1 MQRGDAECRW
11 CQAAPQGADPAF
23 VVPVLSGGW
32 SIVVR
37 RHAPDWWALTA
48 AERQAVMDL
57 LDQLRDEHEGPL
69 RVQFASGSEHAHL
82 EVALTTDRLHDGPAR
97 PLLPALA
104 DLIDTGAIEA
114 ADLVVAFVMVSGLR
128 LLQPQLDAVLD
139 RGGRVRLL
147 TTDYLGVTEKAAL
160 EILLARVREYGER
173 FEVRVHRS
181 GALSFH
187 PKAYLLAGTWAEG
200 AAFVGSANA
209 SASGLRDGFEWTL
222 ETRDL
227 AALSQMR
234 EAFEG
239 LWIAPQAQVL
249 TQALIDDYEQAERT
263 PGADVVAVAPPVDG
277 PTPTTVQAEALA
289 ALAESRAEG
298 FAGGL
303 VVMATGLGKTWLAAF
318 DATRPQFRRV
328 LFVAHREEILLQT
341 REVFR
346 QVRPDAS
353 VGLVMGEQHDAGADV
368 VLATVQSLSRR
379 LDQIPA
385 DRFDYVVVDEFHHA
399 AAPTYRRVVDH
410 LQPAFLLGLT
420 ATPDRADKADLL
432 SLCEDNLAFECG
444 LAEGI
449 DRRLLSPFRYYGVP
463 DPVDFVPLPWRNSRF
478 DPDALE
484 TAVITEERAQAA
496 LREWQRLAGVRTLAF
511 CVSVRHADFMAQVFR
526 EAGVEAV
533 AVHSGTT
540 SAPRHEA
547 LFDLARGAVRVV
559 FSVDMFNEGV
569 DVPEIDTVLLLRPT
583 QSPIVFLQQIGRG
596 LRLSTG
602 KDHLQVIDFV
612 GNHRSFLLV
621 ARVLAGLRE
630 GSLASDAR
638 LREVLD
644 SGEFALPE
652 RCSVDYAVEVREGL
666 LSMLPATRGRSLVG
680 FVEAWRAEHGY
691 RPTAAQTFQAGYNPA
706 SAPGRWFA
714 FLLERGYLEPE
725 EEDVASRHADLLA
738 AVAATSMSKS
748 YKMVA
753 LRAFAQPQALVAGMS
768 VEELTVRSRRLVV
781 RDPRLLGDVRT
792 KDLADPERASLDAW
806 VRWWRRW
813 PLEHLGGSGFRIVD
827 DRFALHAPVSP
838 DHAVVLSDLLNELI
852 DWRLA
857 RYLQTKGLS
866 RGEAALVK
874 VIRNASG
881 NPILMLGRDRNP
893 DLPEGRGVP
902 VLVDSRWVT
911 LDFMKVAVNI
921 ARRSVDGPND
931 LGEILRG
938 WFGPTA
944 GASGTEHL
952 VRLWRGSDGW
962 HAEPVAGEGEVAAD
976 A

>member
-1 MQRGDAECRW
+1 VQREETECHW
-11 CQAAPQGADPAF
+11 CSEARAVSELAF
-23 VVPVLSGGW
+23 VVPVLGQGW

-48 AERQAVMDL
+48 DERQAV
-57 LDQLRDEHEGPL
+57 LDVLDRLRAEHVGPL
-69 RVQFASGSEHAHL
+69 QVQFGSGDGHAHVD
-82 EVALTTDRLHDGPAR
+82 VALSTDRLHNGPAR

-104 DLIDTGAIEA
+104 DLIDSGEIQA

-160 EILLARVREYGER
+160 EILLARMREYGQR
-173 FEVRVHRS
+173 FEARVYRA
-181 GALSFH
+181 GAVSFH
-187 PKAYLLAGTWAEG
+187 PKAYLLAGEAAG

-209 SASGLRDGFEWTL
+209 SASGLRDGVEWSL
-222 ETRDL
+222 ETRDHGAL
-227 AALSQMR
+227 AQMR
-234 EAFEG
+234 ESFEE
-239 LWIAPQAQVL
+239 LWTSPQADVL
-249 TQALIDDYEQAERT
+249 TQALIDDFVEAERT
-263 PGADVVAVAPPVDG
+263 PGAEVVAVAPPAEL
-277 PTPTTVQAEALA
+277 PTPTSVQVEALEALA
-289 ALAESRAEG
+289 ASRAEG

-463 DPVDFVPLPWRNSRF
+463 DPVDFAPLPWRNSRF
-478 DPDALE
+478 DPEALE
-484 TAVITEERAQAA
+484 SAVITEERAQAA
-496 LREWQRLAGVRTLAF
+496 LREWQRLAGTRTLAF
-511 CVSVRHADFMAQVFR
+511 CVSVRHADFMARVFR
-526 EAGVEAV
+526 EAGIAAV
-533 AVHSGTT
+533 AVHSGPT

-547 LFDLARGAVRVV
+547 LFDLARGALQVV

-569 DVPEIDTVLLLRPT
+569 DVPEVDTVLLLRPT

-596 LRLSTG
+596 LRLSAG
-602 KDHLQVIDFV
+602 KEHLQVIDFV

-652 RCSVDYAVEVREGL
+652 GCSVDYEVEVLQGL
-666 LSMLPATRGRSLVG
+666 LSMLPATRGRSLAG
-680 FVEAWRAEHGY
+680 FVEAWRAEQGY

-714 FLLERGYLEPE
+714 FLLERGYLEPAE
-725 EEDVASRHADLLA
+725 AEVARRHGELLA
-738 AVAATSMSKS
+738 AVAATSMTKS
-748 YKMVA
+748 YKMVT
-753 LRAFAQPQALVAGMS
+753 LRAFCQPQALVTGMP
-768 VEELTVRSRRLVV
+768 VEELTVRSRRLVL
-781 RDPRLLGDVRT
+781 RDPRLLADVRT
-792 KDLADPERASLDAW
+792 KDLADPERASLEAW
-806 VRWWRRW
+806 VRWWRKW
-813 PLEHLGGSGFRIVD
+813 PLEHLEGSGFRIVD
-827 DRFALHAPVSP
+827 DRFELHAPVSP
-838 DHAVVLSDLLNELI
+838 GDAAVLSDLLNELI

-857 RYLQTKGLS
+857 RYLQAKGLS

-881 NPILMLGRDRNP
+881 SPILMLGRDRNP

-902 VLVDSRWVT
+902 VQCDSEWLT
-911 LDFMKVAVNI
+911 FDFMKVAVNI
-921 ARRSVDGPND
+921 ARRSPEGDNELAD
-931 LGEILRG
+931 LLRG
-938 WFGPTA
+938 WFGPDA
-944 GASGTEHL
+944 GASGTEHR

-962 HAEPVAGEGEVAAD
+962 RAEPVTGVERAVEA
-976 A
+976 